1 MTTTWGAVFGDGWNG
16 SLINPLTRA
25 EAAARDASGEPYAA
39 VLLGDGHVRAEI
51 RVAWAS
57 DYLAVL
63 CYDGA
68 GRTRAFLEFR
78 PADEGD
84 LALWTERTWDGAESM
99 TDEEF
104 ARTAA
109 RESSTWHRVDGR
121 RRHSAEPKGDAGDST
136 SGSEPASAPRFS
148 RPAFGQ
154 WSALL
159 ERAGTGWIELTDAGA
174 QDLPTARSDEPPWRT
189 PRPLASGGVAG
200 SQRTI
205 SGR

>member
-25 EAAARDASGEPYAA
+25 E
-39 VLLGDGHVRAEI
+39 
-51 RVAWAS
+51 
-57 DYLAVL
+57 
-63 CYDGA
+63 
-68 GRTRAFLEFR
+68 
-78 PADEGD
+78 
-84 LALWTERTWDGAESM
+84 
-99 TDEEF
+99 
-104 ARTAA
+104 TAA

-136 SGSEPASAPRFS
+136 SGSGPASAPSFS

-154 WSALL
+154 WWALL

-174 QDLPTARSDEPPWRT
+174 HDLPTTRSDEPPWRT